1 MTYVVAVTGGICS
14 GKSTV
19 SQYFQAL
26 GVPIIDADVIS
37 RDIVAPGTNCL
48 NEIVSH
54 FGSEILSDQK
64 LNRKK
69 LRHIIFKNKKEKV
82 WLETL
87 LHPAI
92 FQEIQRQI
100 NNISGLYCIIAIP
113 LLVESYDQYK
123 NIVQSILVIDTPVEE
138 QIQRLTARDQCS
150 VADAK
155 KIISAQSSRESRLKI
170 ADQIISNHADLASL
184 KLTVTQLHQQ
194 YLIQAQKQTH

>member
-1 MTYVVAVTGGICS
+1 MTYVVALTGGICS

-37 RDIVAPGTNCL
+37 RDTVAPGTNCL

-69 LRHIIFKNKKEKV
+69 LRHIIFKNKKERI

-100 NNISGLYCIIAIP
+100 NLISGLYCIIAIP

-184 KLTVTQLHQQ
+184 KQTVTQLHQQ